1 MKRLSSLNCIEIQLL
16 KSLAT
21 GLGAVAT
28 QNVLSLNGKEYNEL
42 KTKVFV
48 KLGVNNEY
56 FAVLKAFRCK
66 LLDAKEFCPE
76 TIKAAALSFAHNKT
90 QNNGGFCQQEK
101 FDLWVL
107 YDLLV
112 EFEGFLH
119 SRHFSE
125 ILNPNKNPTE
135 AGLKTD
141 RLRH

>member
-1 MKRLSSLNCIEIQLL
+1 MKHLPSLTCQEIQLL
-16 KSLAT
+16 QSLAI
-21 GLGAVAT
+21 GLGAEAT
-28 QNVLSLNGKEYNEL
+28 QNVLSLKENEYNEL
-42 KTKVFV
+42 KTKLFT
-48 KLGVNNEY
+48 KLGVKNEY

-76 TIKAAALSFAHNKT
+76 TIKAAALSFSHKKG
-90 QNNGGFCQQEK
+90 QSDSDFCPQEK

-125 ILNPNKNPTE
+125 SLNPNKNPTE

>member
-1 MKRLSSLNCIEIQLL
+1 MKHLPNLTCRETQLL
-16 KSLAT
+16 QSLAI
-21 GLGAVAT
+21 GLSAAAT
-28 QNVLSLNGKEYNEL
+28 QNVLSLNEKEYNEL
-42 KTKVFV
+42 KTTVFA
-48 KLGVNNEY
+48 KLGVTNEY
-56 FAVLKAFRCK
+56 FAVLKAFRFK
-66 LLDAKEFCPE
+66 LLEAKEFCPE
-76 TIKAAALSFAHNKT
+76 TIKAAALSFAHKKI
-90 QNNGGFCQQEK
+90 QSDSGFCQQEK

-125 ILNPNKNPTE
+125 SLNPNKNPTE

>member
-1 MKRLSSLNCIEIQLL
+1 MKQLSSLTCQEIQLL
-16 KSLAT
+16 KSLAI
-21 GLGAVAT
+21 GLGAEAVK
-28 QNVLSLNGKEYNEL
+28 NVLSLNEKKYNEL
-42 KTKVFV
+42 KTRVFV
-48 KLGVNNEY
+48 KLDVNNEY
-56 FAVLKAFRCK
+56 FAVLKALRCK
-66 LLDAKEFCPE
+66 LLDAKECCPE
-76 TIKAAALSFAHNKT
+76 TIKAAALSFNHKKV
-90 QNNGGFCQQEK
+90 QSNNFFFQQEK

-125 ILNPNKNPTE
+125 SLNPNKNPTE